1 MGEPMPLAIPG
12 YHVVR
17 NSSALPVAI
26 NRIAFETPFFVVRP
40 RPVISEPTGTS
51 IVAAED
57 PGPSERARIST
68 SPLLRDAMW
77 RDAARPTGER
87 RMGSADRLP
96 QISVPESFG
105 TSRKLAPFRRCFGD
119 PSQVCH
125 LFGRRAVSLPRL
137 SDAQTAD
144 KNNYSSVDRRSYL
157 SPITQ
162 AIASILTSLK
172 FSNGFCREPRTLN

>member
-1 MGEPMPLAIPG
+1 MPPTIPR
-12 YHVVR
+12 YDVTR
-17 NSSALPVAI
+17 NGSALPVRI
-26 NRIAFETPFFVVRP
+26 NRIAFEAPFFRVMP
-40 RPVISEPTGTS
+40 RTPICEPTGMS
-51 IVAAED
+51 IIATEN

-77 RDAARPTGER
+77 SDAARPTGER

-96 QISVPESFG
+96 QTSVPESFG

-119 PSQVCH
+119 PSQVCPS
-125 LFGRRAVSLPRL
+125 FGRSAVSLPRL
-137 SDAQTAD
+137 SDAQIGD

-162 AIASILTSLK
+162 TIASILTSLK
-172 FSNGFCREPRTLN
+172 FSNGFCRELRTLN

>member
-1 MGEPMPLAIPG
+1 MPLAIPG

-17 NSSALPVAI
+17 NSSASPVGI

-68 SPLLRDAMW
+68 SPLLRDAM
-77 RDAARPTGER
+77 RSDAARPTRER

-96 QISVPESFG
+96 QTSVPESFG

-119 PSQVCH
+119 PSQVCTS
-125 LFGRRAVSLPRL
+125 FGRSAVSLPRL
-137 SDAQTAD
+137 SDAHAGD